1 MQTAIQTCARWH
13 FPNGLCCLSQN
24 YKKSSIASVLCFNSN
39 DHCRQSIWISN
50 TPQVS
55 CLYKHIKSLKEF
67 HCKIWPKSKHK
78 INHPI
83 LCPQTKINPR
93 TCLVP
98 GPRERLAHVSKH
110 WLGCAAWLTW
120 GCAPIKRHLPLPQ
133 SRPERTCNLKWPP
146 PTHTKCNRC
155 QRPTAHHARQDL
167 RIHTVGRHLP
177 RVQVCVH
184 LWFCFLRAGLK
195 PQQTLADMINT
206 HQSASSSSSN
216 LWLCLSACL
225 SVPSVPPLSY
235 WWTHIMTAG
244 VLRHEA
250 SYKLATHGGRY
261 QVISYQGPTP
271 KSAPFN
277 ETRRVKCEL

>member
-1 MQTAIQTCARWH
+1 MTEKQTQNQPPHLVSTNQDQSSDLSSSRPPWETCACEQTLIRLCRVTDMRVCTNQTA
-13 FPNGLCCLSQN
+13 P
-24 YKKSSIASVLCFNSN
+24 SSS
-39 DHCRQSIWISN
+39 
-50 TPQVS
+50 TVS
-55 CLYKHIKSLKEF
+55 AWANLQ
-67 HCKIWPKSKHK
+67 PKM
-78 INHPI
+78 
-83 LCPQTKINPR
+83 T
-93 TCLVP
+93 
-98 GPRERLAHVSKH
+98 
-110 WLGCAAWLTW
+110 
-120 GCAPIKRHLPLPQ
+120 
-133 SRPERTCNLKWPP
+133 PP
-146 PTHTKCNRC
+146 PNTKCNRC

-167 RIHTVGRHLP
+167 RIHTVGWHSP

-206 HQSASSSSSN
+206 HQSASSSSSSN